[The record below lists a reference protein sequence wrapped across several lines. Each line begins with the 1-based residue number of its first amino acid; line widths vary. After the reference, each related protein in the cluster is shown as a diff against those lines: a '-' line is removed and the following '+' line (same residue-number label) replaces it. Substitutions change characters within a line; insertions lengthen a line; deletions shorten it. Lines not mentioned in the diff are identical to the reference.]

1 MSVHS
6 RRFSGPLSFSPTTM
20 KLPPGLV
27 YLSKQLPRVLA
38 PPLAVF
44 CAKLVAEH
52 RFGFVVPTWHAALA
66 YLLSGPA
73 ALTIIVQYR
82 DYRDRRLAAAHGA
95 IMPPSVPGYIGGIN
109 MLFMN
114 NEDMYPGE

>member
-1 MSVHS
+1 MT
-6 RRFSGPLSFSPTTM
+6 P
-20 KLPPGLV
+20 PPGLV
-27 YLSKQLPRVLA
+27 YLSKQLPRALA

-52 RFGFVVPTWHAALA
+52 RFGFVVPTWLAALV
-66 YLLSGPA
+66 YVFSGPA
-73 ALTIIVQYR
+73 VLTAIVQYR
-82 DYRDRRLAAAHGA
+82 DYQDRCQATAHGA